1 MPGAQQMGERP
12 TTIDV
17 GYQIDISLTLTGHA
31 HVDDIA
37 GAQVDLRRTAP
48 TLDDH
53 LLIVVH
59 QAVQGLAHDRPQ
71 AGLSLQPRH
80 GADGGI
86 NPAHDDYLALRVSAG
101 LE

>member
-12 TTIDV
+12 TAIEID
-17 GYQIDISLTLTGHA
+17 QIDISLTLAGHA

-37 GAQVDLRRTAP
+37 GTQIDLRRTAP

-59 QAVQGLAHDRPQ
+59 QTVQGLAYNGPQ
-71 AGLSLQPRH
+71 AGLSLQPRQS
-80 GADGGI
+80 ADGGI